1 MTRGGRSG
9 RPLLQ
14 IVPGIGIATS
24 ARTEPPRTLALAS
37 GKGGVGKTNL
47 AVNLALALA
56 RMGRRTLV
64 VDGDLGLG
72 KVDVLMGAE
81 PRTSLAQYLYGQ
93 CDLDAAFQVGPA
105 GVVFLAGG
113 CGNGDLAVLDPARR
127 ERLVRGLVRAAD
139 IFDFVLLDLA
149 TGIGPNALELARRA
163 DEVLM
168 VTTPEPTAV
177 ADAYT
182 MTKLL
187 HGTGPGPRFIVNRCA
202 SEAEARETFTRI
214 AGTARSRFGAHL
226 EFLGHVPED
235 PAVARAVR
243 DRSPFLL
250 GAPEAPASRHIRAMA
265 RRVIEERF
273 PGGGHRMTPS
283 RTHSTKAET
292 RAQAA

>member
-14 IVPGIGIATS
+14 IVPGIGISPAG
-24 ARTEPPRTLALAS
+24 RIEPPRTLAVAS
-37 GKGGVGKTNL
+37 GKGGVGKTSL

-56 RMGRRTLV
+56 RMGRRALV

-81 PRTSLAQYLYGQ
+81 PRISLAQYLYGQ

-113 CGNGDLAVLDPARR
+113 CGNGDLAVLEPARR
-127 ERLVRGLVRAAD
+127 ERLIRGLVRAAG
-139 IFDFVLLDLA
+139 IFDFVVLDLA

-187 HGTGPGPRFIVNRCA
+187 HGTGPGPRFIVNRS
-202 SEAEARETFTRI
+202 SEAEALETFGRI
-214 AGTARSRFGAHL
+214 ADTARSRFGARL
-226 EFLGHVPED
+226 QYLGHVPED
-235 PAVARAVR
+235 PAVALAVR
-243 DRSPFLL
+243 DRSPFVL
-250 GAPEAPASRHIRAMA
+250 GAPEAPASRRVRAMA

-273 PGGGHRMTPS
+273 PGGGDRMTPP
-283 RTHSTKAET
+283 RIHSTTAEN
-292 RAQAA
+292 RPQAA